1 MTSKCLE
8 ELDLTNNSIGE
19 LGGRELKEGLQ
30 YRKEGTCEENGTI
43 KCHLFSYDFYLWRID
58 PQSTHT
64 KVSILSCPLQFLVF
78 SAHIIHVSIF
88 LLHVPFKVSLYFSC
102 PVIIV

>member
-78 SAHIIHVSIF
+78 SAILFMFPFFFSMCPSKSLSI
-88 LLHVPFKVSLYFSC
+88 SLAL
-102 PVIIV
+102 